1 MCTLGRLR
9 IDSSFQLYASWQET
23 CLPYQQHQFQV
34 SVHLAK
40 LVILYAIDVLGS
52 HQVMFRVS
60 YRGWVGGGGGDP
72 GIPPPLPPPPPPSH
86 NFPPPEIL
94 KLSMVIIVLSQ
105 VLNNNLPSE
114 AL

>member
-1 MCTLGRLR
+1 MCTLGGLR

-52 HQVMFRVS
+52 HQVM
-60 YRGWVGGGGGDP
+60 
-72 GIPPPLPPPPPPSH
+72 L
-86 NFPPPEIL
+86 
-94 KLSMVIIVLSQ
+94 M
-105 VLNNNLPSE
+105 NLYSCHTTTDN
-114 AL
+114 